1 MKKVDLD
8 QLRAYF
14 DRVSPFIPELF
25 NIAYAICGTEEAAEY
40 ALMYALMDVWMSEAR
55 GGIGMREG
63 LRNAVREVALEE
75 ALDREDEL
83 AWDGGELAANPEL
96 APLNRANA
104 QTCRLVVLRS
114 GCNLGF
120 SVIAKLMDVSAAD
133 AKREFNRFKCEWAK
147 RANIPEHGAEAAL
160 SKRVRRQM
168 SAASRLQPSTEA
180 LYRSLTEEALQTAR
194 PKRLAGR
201 ILRRIAE
208 GIVIA
213 LCAFL
218 FWLIGVLIG

>member
-14 DRVSPFIPELF
+14 DRVSPLIPELF

-55 GGIGMREG
+55 GGIGIREG

-75 ALDREDEL
+75 ALDRENEP

-96 APLNRANA
+96 APLNRANVK
-104 QTCRLVVLRS
+104 TRRLIALRS

-120 SVIAKLMDVSAAD
+120 SVIAKLTNVSAAD
-133 AKREFNRFKCEWAK
+133 AKREYNRFKREWAK
-147 RANIPEHGAEAAL
+147 NASIPEHGAEAAL
-160 SKRVRRQM
+160 SKRVRRRM
-168 SAASRLQPSTEA
+168 SAPSRLQPSAEA

-194 PKRLAGR
+194 PKRLAAR
-201 ILRRIAE
+201 ILRRIVEA
-208 GIVIA
+208 IVIA